1 MNQIR
6 AGLTPGDL
14 SGRWNARPSSLSL
27 SVMTGWPAVVGV
39 LLLFLGRRLYWL
51 FVGGIGFV
59 VGFSLAAGLTHREPD
74 GRALLIGLGA
84 GLLGVLL
91 ALVLQ
96 RLAVVIAGFL
106 AGAWLGVE
114 LMRAVGSAPA
124 GTPWLPALAGGV
136 VGAVLAA
143 ALFDAVLVVLS
154 ALVGAALLA
163 DFLGGRLAARGV
175 VFLLLS
181 VLGIAVQTRTRRREP
196 PSS

>member
-1 MNQIR
+1 
-6 AGLTPGDL
+6 
-14 SGRWNARPSSLSL
+14 
-27 SVMTGWPAVVGV
+27 MTWWPAIVGV

-51 FVGGIGFV
+51 FVGGIGFI
-59 VGFSLAAGLTHREPD
+59 VGFSVATGLTHRGPD
-74 GRALLIGLGA
+74 GTALLIGLAA
-84 GLLGVLL
+84 GLLGVFL

-114 LMRAVGSAPA
+114 FMRAVGSAPA
-124 GTPWLPALAGGV
+124 GTPWLPALVGGV

-154 ALVGAALLA
+154 SLVGAALLA
-163 DFLGGRLAARGV
+163 DLLGEGLVMRGV

-181 VLGIAVQTRTRRREP
+181 VFGIAVQSRTRKREP
-196 PSS
+196 PSG